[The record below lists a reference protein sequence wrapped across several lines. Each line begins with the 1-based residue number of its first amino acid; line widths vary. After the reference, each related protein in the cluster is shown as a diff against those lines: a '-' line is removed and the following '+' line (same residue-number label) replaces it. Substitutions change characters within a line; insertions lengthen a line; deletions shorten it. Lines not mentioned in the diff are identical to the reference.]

1 MEKSFYDFEQYE
13 KEGIVNIIIQS
24 VITKKNQVTIHKEDG
39 DFFCFI
45 QMFDNIIWGCKC

>member
-24 VITKKNQVTIHKEDG
+24 VITKKKTSKNTQRG
-39 DFFCFI
+39 
-45 QMFDNIIWGCKC
+45 WGFLLLYSNV